1 MISNNYNPS
10 KDILKVVEQLIDIQ
24 WESKGCDYD
33 FYEEIIDKLSTKLG
47 NEKVEALRIRLLEN
61 NVEYSCENETCRKYY
76 YGDYEDGFCS
86 DECRG

>member
-33 FYEEIIDKLSTKLG
+33 FYEEIINKLSTKLG
-47 NEKVEALRIRLLEN
+47 NEKVGALRKSQLEN
-61 NVEYSCENETCRKYY
+61 NVEYSCENETCRKIYV
-76 YGDYEDGFCS
+76 GDYNGGYCS
-86 DECRG
+86 DECKG